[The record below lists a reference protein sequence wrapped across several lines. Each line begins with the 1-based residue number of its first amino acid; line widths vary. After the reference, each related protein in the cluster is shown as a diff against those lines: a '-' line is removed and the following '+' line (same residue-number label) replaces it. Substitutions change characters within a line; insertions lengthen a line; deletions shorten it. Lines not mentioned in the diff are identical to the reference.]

1 MECYLELARR
11 NEPVNKAEKV
21 IDFLSWI
28 AASELQ
34 RLCIILKKKMEA
46 TNFIMLSVKPI
57 KQNA

>member
-21 IDFLSWI
+21 IDFFLGLRPPNCKGY
-28 AASELQ
+28 ASS
-34 RLCIILKKKMEA
+34 LKKLED